1 MLICLIYVQ
10 VFFPMIQI
18 SKKSHHFYVI
28 CFNLK
33 TAEIDVIDNINSDFE
48 DLDERYGAYANLL
61 VSIVYISF
69 FLTPYLL
76 IIILNDYWI
85 IDYLYLKTLLYYC
98 KVLILSFNKD
108 YLYLTA
114 SQNIQTHNQV
124 LTHFIY
130 DAVGFTMLC
139 NSFNINFFFVSK
151 F

>member
-1 MLICLIYVQ
+1 
-10 VFFPMIQI
+10 MIQI

-85 IDYLYLKTLLYYC
+85 IDYLYLKTLLYHC
-98 KVLILSFNKD
+98 
-108 YLYLTA
+108 LYLTA